1 MITTSPGVKYRK
13 LYPLFVP
20 RHAVILNYDTSL
32 KFINKELQLCCMLK
46 QVVSSL
52 LCDKRNNADIEQ
64 MLLLLAQNRCHRQW
78 GTWSGKD

>member
-1 MITTSPGVKYRK
+1 M
-13 LYPLFVP
+13 
-20 RHAVILNYDTSL
+20 
-32 KFINKELQLCCMLK
+32 CCMLK

-64 MLLLLAQNRCHRQW
+64 VLLLLLTQNRCHHQW